1 MNRLYLV
8 EYNGENTQYGYDV
21 NGNQIK
27 MIHSN
32 GMKSSYTFDGRN
44 LLTGIINTS
53 PDGTSKKYY
62 YNYDAEGLLTEKK
75 EPKGTTAYIYNGS
88 KQLVSMTEPGG
99 RETSYIYD
107 KAGNRKSQ
115 KVQNGSD
122 ITEISYTYNS
132 QNRLTATV
140 EKTAD
145 SVISTVYH
153 YDANGNQT
161 SVVETDSAAGITKT
175 DSYTYDELNQLTHIE
190 GNDGSTADY
199 TYYATGLRASKNV
212 NGSTAVFTYDGTK
225 LLSEQTGNAVRTNIY
240 GTNMIA
246 TAGADVLYYQYN
258 NHGDVIS
265 VLDQDGTV
273 ENEYDYDAFG
283 NAITEKE
290 TVSNPYRY
298 AGYYQDSE
306 SGLYYLQSRYYN
318 PRTARFLT
326 EDTASGKYTD
336 PLSLNKYTYCHNQ
349 PVTGYDPDG
358 HALHIVAGALIGGVI
373 GGIAGGISASKQGKS
388 IWKGVAGGFA
398 GGAIMGAGTALTFGV
413 AGIAAASAGGGA
425 ASIVAGAAAGAGTG
439 MGVGAVAGASSSV
452 VNQGITKGF
461 NKIDKQEVAT
471 SSVQTSA
478 GMAMTGLLG
487 GVSPGGSK
495 IAGKIAGK
503 VLEKA
508 GVSEAVKAGGT
519 VASKIL
525 GASIEGGITG
535 SVWGTAGDCA
545 GQNYLMSKDLQ
556 SEYNVDQTAQSAKEG
571 AILGGILGGAFE
583 GFANTK
589 FGNKFI
595 GNASGNKESSKLYS
609 DEFLVKAAN
618 KIHKAQY
625 STNWWGKKNPISVT
639 QASDGTVVVSK
650 NNGVIAKLS
659 RIQARKIFGEDV
671 IIARGRGA
679 NYDNTRWGIKTP
691 KPNHAEARGIQALLK
706 EGIDPTNARQ
716 ATTLPSCEDCFNLQ
730 KQWEVINLTGKKGD

>member
-1 MNRLYLV
+1 MNRLNLV
-8 EYNGENTQYGYDV
+8 EYNGQSTQYEYDA

-44 LLTGIINTS
+44 LLTGIINIS

-99 RETSYIYD
+99 RETSYTYD

-115 KVQNGSD
+115 KVQDGSG

-140 EKTAD
+140 EKTVG
-145 SVISTVYH
+145 SVISTAYH

-161 SVVETDSAAGITKT
+161 SVVETDSATGTTKT

-190 GNDGSTADY
+190 GSDGSIADY

-265 VLDQDGTV
+265 VLDQDGTIK
-273 ENEYDYDAFG
+273 NEYDYDAFG

-358 HALHIVAGALIGGVI
+358 HFLHIVVGAAIGAVVS
-373 GGIAGGISASKQGKS
+373 GGISYASQAIKNKS
-388 IWKGVAGGFA
+388 FTNGIDWKKVAGSA
-398 GGAIMGAGTALTFGV
+398 AEGAITGAVGAATGGTSL
-413 AGIAAASAGGGA
+413 AASAAGTVAKTGVKTVAKNVAKKVA
-425 ASIVAGAAAGAGTG
+425 ANVVGNAAGNVANQAISK
-439 MGVGAVAGASSSV
+439 GVKNISAKEAAVAGAT
-452 VNQGITKGF
+452 GIL
-461 NKIDKQEVAT
+461 DVAGDA
-471 SSVQTSA
+471 A
-478 GMAMTGLLG
+478 GVALKKA
-487 GVSPGGSK
+487 GSK
-495 IAGKIAGK
+495 AVSKIVGAVGERAGAVAAKKAEAKAAQKTLASSAAAGVVGAGADAIPEGKIAGVVGSAVGGNALRNSDRSK
-503 VLEKA
+503 VGKPLYKYLGKEAQNDTGKFYSIVNENGGRLYVSTEPINQGDFKDIVLNTKGKVNIVSGRHGDMDDTLQLEPA
-508 GVSEAVKAGGT
+508 FYQEDIESFGEMDNVDVFNYSELPMDDIISMVNSEAT
-519 VASKIL
+519 TIL
-525 GASIEGGITG
+525 A
-535 SVWGTAGDCA
+535 WC
-545 GQNYLMSKDLQ
+545 Y
-556 SEYNVDQTAQSAKEG
+556 SECFKP
-571 AILGGILGGAFE
+571 L
-583 GFANTK
+583 
-589 FGNKFI
+589 
-595 GNASGNKESSKLYS
+595 
-609 DEFLVKAAN
+609 
-618 KIHKAQY
+618 
-625 STNWWGKKNPISVT
+625 KKHF
-639 QASDGTVVVSK
+639 K
-650 NNGVIAKLS
+650 
-659 RIQARKIFGEDV
+659 
-671 IIARGRGA
+671 
-679 NYDNTRWGIKTP
+679 
-691 KPNHAEARGIQALLK
+691 
-706 EGIDPTNARQ
+706 
-716 ATTLPSCEDCFNLQ
+716 
-730 KQWEVINLTGKKGD
+730 